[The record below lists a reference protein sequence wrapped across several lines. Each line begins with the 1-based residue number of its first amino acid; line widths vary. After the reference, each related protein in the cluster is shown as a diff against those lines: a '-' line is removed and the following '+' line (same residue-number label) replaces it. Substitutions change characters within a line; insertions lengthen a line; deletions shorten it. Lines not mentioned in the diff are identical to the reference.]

1 MVPLVDT
8 VRAAGGAPW
17 VQEKP
22 EKLEPWAGGVHT
34 REEQGADMI
43 LGPGW
48 CQSGPGIGNI
58 QAYTPI
64 VDGEGIG

>member
-34 REEQGADMI
+34 REEQGGRHDI
-43 LGPGW
+43 GPRVVPERAW
-48 CQSGPGIGNI
+48 DWKYSSI
-58 QAYTPI
+58 YTNCRW
-64 VDGEGIG
+64 

>member
-22 EKLEPWAGGVHT
+22 EKLEPWA
-34 REEQGADMI
+34 EGADSGEAGGQTRYWVRVGSRLGLEFKI
-43 LGPGW
+43 LEH
-48 CQSGPGIGNI
+48 I
-58 QAYTPI
+58 QLL
-64 VDGEGIG
+64 